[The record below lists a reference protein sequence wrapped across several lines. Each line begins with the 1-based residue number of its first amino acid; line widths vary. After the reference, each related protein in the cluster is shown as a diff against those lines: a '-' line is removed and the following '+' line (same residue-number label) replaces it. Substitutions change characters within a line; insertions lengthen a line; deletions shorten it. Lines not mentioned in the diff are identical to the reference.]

1 MRNGGLIIFTTF
13 FIALLLTVF
22 PLPEPLRLFRPQW
35 YTLVLIYWVLALPD
49 RIGVGIAWGL
59 GILVDVLTGTLL
71 GQHALALS
79 VIAYIALKQHQIIR
93 LSPMWQQS
101 LTILGLLLLE
111 KLLDLWV
118 NGALSR
124 PTYDW
129 RFWLSLIIGTL
140 LWPWI
145 YFILRD
151 LRRRF
156 QIR

>member
-1 MRNGGLIIFTTF
+1 MRHGGLIIFFTF
-13 FIALLLTVF
+13 FVALLLTVF

-59 GILVDVLTGTLL
+59 GILVDILTGTLL

-79 VIAYIALKQHQIIR
+79 VIAFIALKQHQIIR

-118 NGALSR
+118 IGALSR

-129 RFWLSLIIGTL
+129 KFWLSLLIGTL
-140 LWPWI
+140 LWPWV

>member
-1 MRNGGLIIFTTF
+1 MRSGGLIIFATF
-13 FIALLLTVF
+13 VAALLLTVF
-22 PLPEPLRLFRPQW
+22 PLPELLRLLRPQW
-35 YTLVLIYWVLALPD
+35 HTLVLIYWVLALPD

-71 GQHALALS
+71 GQHALTLS
-79 VIAYIALKQHQIIR
+79 LIAFITLKQHQTIR

-111 KLLDLWV
+111 KLLHLWV
-118 NGALSR
+118 IGTLSR
-124 PTYDW
+124 LTSDW
-129 RFWLSLIIGTL
+129 RFWVSLLIGAL

-145 YFILRD
+145 YLILRD

-156 QIR
+156 QVR